1 MPNRL
6 TQEEF
11 VRRAIEI
18 NGPDHYD
25 YSKVVY
31 KNITTIHEVV
41 R

>member
-11 VRRAIEI
+11 LRRAIEI

-31 KNITTIHEVV
+31 KFYHNS
-41 R
+41 